1 MSSKA
6 TVAAKAA
13 KKETERK
20 NMAVMTGT
28 LAQVKSS
35 HSKEESSSDSQPKR
49 YVYRDFCQI
58 YEEDFDVEYEID
70 QEGLLQALE
79 EATAL
84 AAAQTIQHQQPM
96 AYLAPPPPI
105 MRASGWV
112 RSQRFPVKLYALLS
126 QPQLSHVITWMPHGR
141 SWKVLEPRVFETAVL
156 PVFFESDNYHSFNRV
171 INAWCFRRKSSG
183 PDRGSYFHEVRC
195 NSIFCDHKV
204 AGLSKT
210 YSWIVH
216 NLQLFMRGKPHL
228 QKYMRR
234 LPRMHKKL
242 PMAKDEE
249 PDFYELEKHSPLPTM
264 EEAAA
269 ALELRKMR
277 RIRDQLNRDQGHAFT
292 LPPR

>member
-35 HSKEESSSDSQPKR
+35 HSKEQSSSDSQPKR

-58 YEEDFDVEYEID
+58 SEEDFDVEYEID

-183 PDRGSYFHEVRC
+183 PDRGSYFHE
-195 NSIFCDHKV
+195 
-204 AGLSKT
+204 
-210 YSWIVH
+210 
-216 NLQLFMRGKPHL
+216 LFMRGKPHL

-277 RIRDQLNRDQGHAFT
+277 RIRDQLNRDQGHAFM